1 MRKFSTK
8 RLFQSLYFNLC
19 ISISINYGQYS
30 VETPNSIYQF
40 TKPNFNLTSHVY
52 GIGLGHSVDRVKER
66 IQPSLLT
73 LLNTS
78 FANNLSWFIFQN
90 IPLPDDIMY
99 MLHSNLDLHFKYR
112 ITQSRWDFRD
122 NSLNLL
128 LSVWFPATVNLLL
141 SVWFPATVNLLLSVW
156 FPATVNFY
164 SLYGSQQL

>member
-8 RLFQSLYFNLC
+8 RLFQSLYFNL
-19 ISISINYGQYS
+19 YQLGQHS

-90 IPLPDDIMY
+90 IRLPDDIMY

-128 LSVWFPATVNLLL
+128 LSVWFPATVNFIDDCL
-141 SVWFPATVNLLLSVW
+141 NLLLSV
-156 FPATVNFY
+156 
-164 SLYGSQQL
+164 